1 MILCGY
7 FACTLQLLCRYVL
20 YTNYFSTLTTLAT
33 TAMIMTTATATATP
47 KTPHYTNPSPSYLSN
62 KPTCQ
67 TWNFLALGG
76 KRAPLCVRAF
86 SSSAIAAA
94 GRRSS
99 SMVVVVAVVV
109 VVDVEVREGRDWKN
123 IFMAGVP
130 LLLPLLGLVRA
141 GEREEEEEEDVRDEE
156 KRRYGANTHRLSAFP
171 CRGCGRRRMRDVHW
185 DCMMERSCAEM
196 I

>member
-1 MILCGY
+1 LPDLE
-7 FACTLQLLCRYVL
+7 F
-20 YTNYFSTLTTLAT
+20 
-33 TAMIMTTATATATP
+33 
-47 KTPHYTNPSPSYLSN
+47 PSARGQESPALREGFFELGDSSGGEEE
-62 KPTCQ
+62 
-67 TWNFLALGG
+67 FLDGSG
-76 KRAPLCVRAF
+76 
-86 SSSAIAAA
+86 SSS
-94 GRRSS
+94 GCSR
-99 SMVVVVAVVV
+99 
-109 VVDVEVREGRDWKN
+109 KN

-141 GEREEEEEEDVRDEE
+141 GEREEEEEEEDVRDEE